1 MYLSEPSKLLIIR
14 HLYRIV
20 WCFCLAFIYE
30 CMAIVPEFGT
40 FKITSSEKFG
50 KRPTAVI
57 VKRTCLESIH
67 VRLLHI

>member
-1 MYLSEPSKLLIIR
+1 
-14 HLYRIV
+14 
-20 WCFCLAFIYE
+20 
-30 CMAIVPEFGT
+30 MAIVPEFGGT